1 MLVFVYGTLK
11 TGHRLHE
18 HMAGSRLVADAV
30 TQPLYRLFRI
40 GWFPGLIERDDG
52 ICIRGELWDVSPERL
67 SVLDEVEEVSTG
79 LFARRPI
86 QLADLYL
93 QSVVEAYFFLGDT
106 SEAEDCGDCW

>member
-11 TGHRLHE
+11 TGQRLHE
-18 HMAGSRLVADAV
+18 HMAGSRLIADVA

-40 GWFPGLIERDDG
+40 GWFPGLIEHNDG
-52 ICIRGELWDVSPERL
+52 LNIRGELWDVGPERL
-67 SVLDEVEEVSTG
+67 SVLDEVEEVDSG

-86 QLADLYL
+86 RLAAPFE
-93 QSVVEAYFFLGDT
+93 QSAAEAYFFLGDI